1 MDNFLWVSAYLM
13 SEIALKMTNLKQ
25 IKERIIRHFVF
36 FNQKGIIKNMEEIKK
51 EKIVELNPLSLAS
64 VGDAFHTLFV
74 RESIL
79 KARDLPANKLHLEA
93 SKICCAKTQAKAID
107 KIFDVLNEDE
117 KSIALRARNHRS
129 HTVKSSS
136 QIEYKKATA
145 FEAVLGYLFLTGQN
159 ERASEI
165 AKISMEENL

>member
-1 MDNFLWVSAYLM
+1 MWVSAYLM

-93 SKICCAKTQAKAID
+93 SKICCAKTQAKAFD